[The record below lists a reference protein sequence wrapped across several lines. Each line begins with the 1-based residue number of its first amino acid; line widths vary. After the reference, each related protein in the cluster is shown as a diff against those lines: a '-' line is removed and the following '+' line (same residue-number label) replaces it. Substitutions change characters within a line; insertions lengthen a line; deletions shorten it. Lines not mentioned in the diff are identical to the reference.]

1 MRAFAKMT
9 PERMNTI
16 IEALFRIDITFL
28 TKYCPQKPAKTD
40 TPIKYKAEK
49 KEKFDHIM
57 LKFELCCE
65 RGCKEVSAKEN
76 RG

>member
-1 MRAFAKMT
+1 MSSDDKLIPIVRALAKMT

-49 KEKFDHIM
+49 GKF
-57 LKFELCCE
+57 
-65 RGCKEVSAKEN
+65 
-76 RG
+76 